1 LLEGYGLM
9 IGQKLP
15 FEIGKTDNFYNKLN
29 EWIGDVFYDI
39 LPDAGFELRDE
50 QIFMAFQLEKAFRD
64 KQIIFAEAGV
74 GTGKTLVYLLYAVCY
89 ARFTGKPAIIACAD
103 ETLIEQLVKKEGDIA
118 KIDKF
123 LNIQID
129 ARLAKSQDQYLCLN
143 KLDER
148 MAGGATEKEEDL
160 FDELPGFIHDHS
172 GLQKFF
178 HYGDRKDYAHF
189 TNDEWTNVAWDPFQD
204 CFACSKRH
212 RCGQTLSRD
221 FYRKSTDIIICS
233 HDFYMEHIWTSES
246 RKREGQ
252 LPLLPEASCVVFDEG
267 HLVEFA
273 AQKALTYRVKERT
286 LEELLTRL
294 LGNDLREEF
303 AYSVENAL
311 TDNEAFFQELKLN
324 STTVEGSNRLEIS
337 FPTTLLKAAE
347 ILYKRIVEI
356 GEALVF
362 EGELH
367 TINHYDL
374 KVVEEHLDQLEH
386 SLQLFLKTEEVIS
399 WVEPDDESF
408 HLVIMPRTVQEV
420 LSEQVF
426 SQKIPF
432 VFSSATLSQGG
443 EFDYIAKSLGIKSYA
458 SFIVESPFDYDE
470 KMKMFIKQVEDQ
482 NLFQSKL
489 ETAKDQIA
497 ITKGRALLLFNTRDE
512 LEQFKSA
519 VKDDNEYMYL
529 FEGDKEIS
537 DLVSTFQNEEESILC
552 AVHLWEG
559 LDIPGPSLSNVI
571 IWSLPFP
578 PQDPVFQ
585 SKKKTVQDYQK
596 EIEIPYMLLRL
607 RQGIGRLI
615 RTQEDQGMITIMMS
629 NTTDTSVMDEVLKVC
644 QIKPVML

>member
-1 LLEGYGLM
+1 M
-9 IGQKLP
+9 IGQRLP
-15 FEIGKTDNFYNKLN
+15 FEIGKTDNFFNKLN

-64 KQIIFAEAGV
+64 KQVVFAEAGV
-74 GTGKTLVYLLYAVCY
+74 GTGKTIAYLLYAVCY
-89 ARFTGKPAIIACAD
+89 ARYTGKPAIIACAD

-118 KIDKF
+118 KLANF
-123 LNIQID
+123 LDINVD
-129 ARLAKSQDQYLCLN
+129 ARLAKSPDQYLCL
-143 KLDER
+143 KKIDER
-148 MAGGATEKEEDL
+148 MSAGPTDKEEDL
-160 FDELPGFIHDHS
+160 FDELPGFVHDHN

-189 TNDEWTNVAWDPFQD
+189 SDDEWTNVAWDHFQD

-221 FYRKSTDIIICS
+221 HYRKATDIIICS
-233 HDFYMEHIWTSES
+233 HDFYMEHVWTTES

-303 AYSVENAL
+303 ALLVEQTL
-311 TDNEAFFQELKLN
+311 SDNEMFFQELRSN
-324 STTVEGSNRLEIS
+324 SSLVLGSNRLEIS
-337 FPTTLLKAAE
+337 FSKSLLNDARTLFT
-347 ILYKRIVEI
+347 RIEEI

-362 EGELH
+362 EGDLH
-367 TINHYDL
+367 TINHYDM
-374 KVVEEHLDQLEH
+374 KIVEEHLDQLEH

-399 WVEPDDESF
+399 WVELDADSY

-420 LSEQVF
+420 LNEQVF
-426 SQKIPF
+426 AQKIPF
-432 VFSSATLSQGG
+432 VFSSATLSQNK
-443 EFDYIAKSLGIKSYA
+443 EFDYIARSLGVTKYS
-458 SFIVESPFDYDE
+458 SFTVDSPFEYDE
-470 KMKMFIKQVEDQ
+470 KMEIYLKQYKETDSFEQ
-482 NLFQSKL
+482 KL
-489 ETAKDQIA
+489 TAARQQIDK
-497 ITKGRALLLFNTRDE
+497 TKGRALLLFNTREE
-512 LEQFKSA
+512 LEEFKQA
-519 VKDDNEYMYL
+519 VCHEKDFTYL
-529 FEGDKEIS
+529 FEGDREIS
-537 DLVSTFQNEEESILC
+537 ELVSTFQNEEETILC

-585 SKKKTVQDYQK
+585 SKKKTVVNYRG
-596 EIEIPYMLLRL
+596 EVEIPYMILRL
-607 RQGIGRLI
+607 RQGMGRLI
-615 RTQEDQGMITIMMS
+615 RTHEDSGIITIMIP
-629 NTTDTSVMDEVLKVC
+629 EALEQQVLDVINDVC
-644 QIKPVML
+644 PTKPVVL

>member
-1 LLEGYGLM
+1 M
-9 IGQKLP
+9 GQKLP
-15 FEIGKTDNFYNKLN
+15 FEVGKQDNFYTKLN

-50 QIFMAFQLEKAFRD
+50 QIFMAFQLEKSFRD
-64 KQIIFAEAGV
+64 KNVIFAEAGV
-74 GTGKTLVYLLYAVCY
+74 GTGKTIVYLLYAVCY

-118 KIDKF
+118 KIAQH

-148 MAGGATEKEEDL
+148 MSTGASEKEEDL
-160 FDELPGFIHDHS
+160 FDELPGFVHDHS
-172 GLQKFF
+172 GLQKFH
-178 HYGDRKDYAHF
+178 HYGDRKDYGHF
-189 TNDEWTNVAWDPFQD
+189 SDEEWTNIAWDPFQD

-221 FYRKSTDIIICS
+221 HYRKATDIIICS
-233 HDFYMEHIWTSES
+233 HDFYMEHIWTAES
-246 RKREGQ
+246 RRREGQ

-273 AQKALTYRVKERT
+273 AQKALTFRVKERT

-303 AYSVENAL
+303 AYLVEQAL
-311 TDNEAFFQELKLN
+311 VDNEEFFQELKVH
-324 STTVEGSNRLEIS
+324 STPVKGSNRLEIT
-337 FPTTLLKAAE
+337 FPKSLLKAAE
-347 ILYKRIVEI
+347 TLYKRIVDI

-374 KVVEEHLDQLEH
+374 NIVEEHLDQLEH
-386 SLQLFLKTEEVIS
+386 SLQLFQKTDEVIS
-399 WVEPDDESF
+399 WVEPDHESF

-432 VFSSATLSQGG
+432 IFSSATLSQNG
-443 EFDYIAKSLGIKSYA
+443 EFDYIATSLGIKKYA
-458 SFIVESPFDYDE
+458 SFEVESPFDYDE
-470 KMKMFIKQVEDQ
+470 KMKIYIKKLEEE
-482 NLFQSKL
+482 NLFNQKL
-489 ETAKDQIA
+489 DVAKKQIDV
-497 ITKGRALLLFNTRDE
+497 TKGRALLLFNSKEE
-512 LEQFKSA
+512 LEQFKRA
-519 VKDDNEYMYL
+519 VKNEEEYTYL
-529 FEGDKEIS
+529 FEGDREIS
-537 DLVSTFQNEEESILC
+537 ELVSTFQNEEESILC

-585 SKKKTVQDYQK
+585 SKKKTAKDYQK

-615 RTQEDQGMITIMMS
+615 RTQEDEGMITILMS
-629 NTTDTSVMDEVLKVC
+629 DKTDSEIVSEVLHVC
-644 QIKPVML
+644 PTKPVIM

>member
-1 LLEGYGLM
+1 M
-9 IGQKLP
+9 IGQRLP
-15 FEIGKTDNFYNKLN
+15 FEIGKTDNFFNKLN

-64 KQIIFAEAGV
+64 KQVVFAEAGV
-74 GTGKTLVYLLYAVCY
+74 GTGKTIAYLLYAVCY

-118 KIDKF
+118 KLANF
-123 LNIQID
+123 LDINVD
-129 ARLAKSQDQYLCLN
+129 ARLAKSPDQYLCL
-143 KLDER
+143 KKIDER
-148 MAGGATEKEEDL
+148 MAGGPTDKEEDL
-160 FDELPGFIHDHS
+160 FDELPGFVHDHN

-189 TNDEWTNVAWDPFQD
+189 SDDEWTNVSWDHFQD

-221 FYRKSTDIIICS
+221 HYRKATDIIICS
-233 HDFYMEHIWTSES
+233 HDFYMEHVWTTDS

-303 AYSVENAL
+303 ALLVEQTL
-311 TDNEAFFQELKLN
+311 SDNELFFQELKSSSSL
-324 STTVEGSNRLEIS
+324 VLGSNRLEITFS
-337 FPTTLLKAAE
+337 QSLLNDARTLFT
-347 ILYKRIVEI
+347 RIEEI

-367 TINHYDL
+367 TINHYDM
-374 KVVEEHLDQLEH
+374 KIVEEHLDQLEH

-399 WVEPDDESF
+399 WVELDADSY

-420 LSEQVF
+420 LNEQVF
-426 SQKIPF
+426 AQKIPF
-432 VFSSATLSQGG
+432 VFSSATLSQNK
-443 EFDYIAKSLGIKSYA
+443 EFDYIASSLGVTKYS
-458 SFIVESPFDYDE
+458 SFTVDSPFEYDE
-470 KMKMFIKQVEDQ
+470 KMEIYLKRYEETHSFE
-482 NLFQSKL
+482 LKL
-489 ETAKDQIA
+489 ATAKQQIDK
-497 ITKGRALLLFNTRDE
+497 TNGRALVLFNTREE
-512 LEQFKSA
+512 LEEFKLA
-519 VKDDNEYMYL
+519 VSHDNDFTYL
-529 FEGDKEIS
+529 FEGDRELS
-537 DLVSTFQNEEESILC
+537 ELVSIFQNEEETILC

-559 LDIPGPSLSNVI
+559 LDVPGSSLSNVI

-585 SKKKTVQDYQK
+585 SKKKTVGDYRG
-596 EIEIPYMLLRL
+596 EVEIPYMILRL
-607 RQGIGRLI
+607 RQGMGRLI
-615 RTQEDQGMITIMMS
+615 RTHEDSGIVTVMIPEAL
-629 NTTDTSVMDEVLKVC
+629 DQQVLDVINDVC
-644 QIKPVML
+644 PTKPVVL

>member
-1 LLEGYGLM
+1 M
-9 IGQKLP
+9 MMGQKLP

-64 KQIIFAEAGV
+64 KQVIFAEAGV

-123 LNIQID
+123 LNIQVD

-148 MAGGATEKEEDL
+148 MSTGASDKEEDL
-160 FDELPGFIHDHS
+160 FDELPGFVHDHN

-189 TNDEWTNVAWDPFQD
+189 SDDEWTNVAWDPFQD

-221 FYRKSTDIIICS
+221 FYRKATDIIICS
-233 HDFYMEHIWTSES
+233 HDFYMEHIWTAES

-273 AQKALTYRVKERT
+273 AQKALTFRVKERT

-303 AYSVENAL
+303 AYLVEQAL
-311 TDNEAFFQELKLN
+311 TDNEEFFHELKLN
-324 STTVEGSNRLEIS
+324 SSSVKGSNRLEIT
-337 FPTTLLKAAE
+337 FPPSLLKTAQV
-347 ILYKRIVEI
+347 LYKRIVEI

-374 KVVEEHLDQLEH
+374 KIVEEHLDQLEH

-426 SQKIPF
+426 SQRIPF
-432 VFSSATLSQGG
+432 VFSSATLSQNG
-443 EFDYIAKSLGIKSYA
+443 EFDYIARSLGIKQFA
-458 SFIVESPFDYDE
+458 SFIVESPFDYEE
-470 KMKMFIKQVEDQ
+470 KMEIFMKKVEDE

-489 ETAKDQIA
+489 ETAKAQIA

-512 LEQFKSA
+512 LEQFKGA
-519 VKDDNEYMYL
+519 VKDDQEYSYL

-537 DLVSTFQNEEESILC
+537 ELVSTFQNDEESILC

-585 SKKKTVQDYQK
+585 SKKKTVMDYQK

-629 NTTDTSVMDEVLKVC
+629 DSTDNSVIDEVINVC
-644 QIKPVML
+644 PTKPIMI